1 MNPKTRTLGTLL
13 LFVALTLAGR
23 SAEAAEP
30 GRKVVNVNKADAA
43 QLTLLP
49 RVGPAVAQRILEH
62 REKNGPFKSAEDLM
76 LVRGI
81 GEKTFEGLKPY
92 VAISGETTLK
102 EKVRAGK
109 SGGSGGG
116 DKKASAEREGGR

>member
-1 MNPKTRTLGTLL
+1 MNRKTRTLATLL
-13 LFVALTLAGR
+13 LFATFALAGG
-23 SAEAAEP
+23 SAEAAES

-43 QLTLLP
+43 QLALLP

-62 REKNGPFKSAEDLM
+62 REKNGQFKSAEDLM

-92 VAISGETTLK
+92 VAVSGETTLK

-109 SGGSGGG
+109 SGSAGSGETKG
-116 DKKASAEREGGR
+116 SAPEEGGR